1 MDPQNRRPAHKRFYN
16 GCKNKQT
23 KIKEAIKMK
32 QTLES
37 SIQRQERIVIQQEAV
52 PSFTYDPKLEDLVD
66 REILRMYNMMMHQIK
81 AELPNHIPQG
91 WYHKLVRKF
100 KESRF
105 SRNYHILHELFLSR
119 ENLYEKTLEVLR
131 YIFGEGNRD
140 QGLEF
145 AIKKDQSVYTL
156 EVKSKI
162 RNSEDIYNL
171 IKSEFNRLYLPP
183 RRQELIQVPRPSLVI
198 LESPKYS
205 LV

>member
-1 MDPQNRRPAHKRFYN
+1 MNQN
-16 GCKNKQT
+16 
-23 KIKEAIKMK
+23 I
-32 QTLES
+32 ES
-37 SIQRQERIVIQQEAV
+37 SIQQEKRIVIQQEAV
-52 PSFTYDPKLEDLVD
+52 RSFTYDPKLEDLVD

-81 AELPNHIPQG
+81 SELPNHIPQG

-105 SRNYHILHELFLSR
+105 SGGYNILHDLFFSR

-131 YIFGEGNRD
+131 SIFGEGNRD

-145 AIKKDQSVYTL
+145 AIKKDQSTYTL

-162 RNSEDIYNL
+162 RDSDDIYNL
-171 IKSEFNRLYLPP
+171 IKSNFNRLYIPP
-183 RRQELIQVPRPSLVI
+183 RRQELIQVPKPSLVI
-198 LESPKYS
+198 LEYPKYS